1 MISVVEYYAEAT
13 KQLRGLTPPAS
24 VNADR
29 SMIAMSPATSPAERA
44 RVQAELDPSLP
55 YFTVDAEGHPT
66 LVTPAPA
73 TLPPAPP
80 LPVPTPIA
88 PEPVTPS
95 TSFTPAPTP
104 SPEPLPGVGGCPPG
118 MIPNPQAQTF
128 VSTPGATQSVE
139 QQVQSA
145 FDQSG
150 LVQTAQAF
158 GCKCEPVLAAQQAVS
173 ASDFLVVSL
182 YNTASCPTTVT
193 VTARVMD
200 CNCNIQTYQ
209 RSVSMTAYVRTGAS
223 AFGAPLTATICIPL
237 TDGYLISVAVS
248 MTATFVIEAAMWAVA
263 EIRSN
268 SCSGTS
274 SATLFQDYLQFGKTL
289 GWPGGRQLSVG
300 EGPGT
305 ARWRNFTY
313 TAGGG
318 GFTDTWQVPGGSLG
332 LCRQIYFGLTTNA
345 AAGNRVVYVAYT
357 PPEGGLMFFGGALSQ
372 PPSTSFGWVFAPN
385 VTQGLFNGFIAQ
397 QTIPDNLWASGGGG
411 INLFI
416 DNDNAGDVMDRGGV
430 AFQMWPGPF
439 VAF

>member
-1 MISVVEYYAEAT
+1 
-13 KQLRGLTPPAS
+13 
-24 VNADR
+24 
-29 SMIAMSPATSPAERA
+29 
-44 RVQAELDPSLP
+44 
-55 YFTVDAEGHPT
+55 
-66 LVTPAPA
+66 
-73 TLPPAPP
+73 
-80 LPVPTPIA
+80 
-88 PEPVTPS
+88 
-95 TSFTPAPTP
+95 
-104 SPEPLPGVGGCPPG
+104 
-118 MIPNPQAQTF
+118 
-128 VSTPGATQSVE
+128 
-139 QQVQSA
+139 
-145 FDQSG
+145 
-150 LVQTAQAF
+150 
-158 GCKCEPVLAAQQAVS
+158 
-173 ASDFLVVSL
+173 
-182 YNTASCPTTVT
+182 
-193 VTARVMD
+193 MD

-372 PPSTSFGWVFAPN
+372 PLPVFAGCLPP
-385 VTQGLFNGFIAQ
+385 TSRRDCSTASSPSRLSLITSGLPAEAASTCLSI
-397 QTIPDNLWASGGGG
+397 TTTRETLWTA
-411 INLFI
+411 
-416 DNDNAGDVMDRGGV
+416 A
-430 AFQMWPGPF
+430 AWPSRCGR
-439 VAF
+439 ARS